1 MWAALADENVRW
13 LSEGVG
19 LSIGS
24 LIEWMKDEDDD
35 VKAQTVKIIFVSK
48 KILTTK

>member
-1 MWAALADENVRW
+1 MMIVGGSQFVNGKFDRMKQDE
-13 LSEGVG
+13 
-19 LSIGS
+19 
-24 LIEWMKDEDDD
+24 DD